1 MTLALSRPQQLS
13 GNKKISMKHII
24 VLFLF
29 FQMLS
34 VSAFAQ
40 QYKYHIVEQGETV
53 ESVARK
59 YNVTKEEI
67 FKLNPDARNGIRSQS
82 KLVVPLGKAVQEDND
97 KEVEFETHR
106 VKRKETLFSLS
117 REYNVEIEDIRR
129 FNKHL
134 YSEELRRGERIR
146 IPVGLQ
152 KPTEVAT
159 EVPNEKFQ
167 TDESPQNPLNLTA
180 KEHVVLPKE
189 GKYGISRKYNITIE
203 ELNRLNPGVDE
214 LRPGMVLKVSNGAT
228 EKVIEVEG
236 GLFKYYLVE
245 PQETLFSLTRELG
258 ISRDSL
264 IGLNPA
270 LAEGLKAGMVLKIP
284 NLETPGV
291 EASYA
296 ADEDIVNLEQR
307 ISNYDTKEIVV
318 MLPFKLDQIESTDTT
333 TNARAQIKKDKVM
346 QISLDFY
353 SGVMMAIDSAKTMGL
368 STNVRVFDTKQ
379 DVSEVNHIINTQN
392 FSGVDAV
399 IGPILQSTAEA
410 AAGKLRDR
418 GIPVVSP
425 LTKKEAG
432 GMDNFY
438 QTRPTD
444 EMLTEVMIS
453 YLQENSAGKN
463 VVIIADAS
471 SSAKRQK
478 LMASLP
484 GARALNPGG
493 SQVNRN
499 EVASALVKG
508 RPNWV
513 ILEGSSIGVLSN
525 ATSYL
530 NSLADAYDITLFTTN
545 KTNSF
550 ESDNISHRHLSKLHF
565 HFPSVDKE
573 FSKDRENHFISAYIK
588 KYDVVPNTYAV
599 RGFDVTYDIL
609 LRLATAESLAESMK
623 EELTTEYVENKFSYG
638 ETPTGGFLNRAIYIM
653 AYDDDLNLKVIR

>member
-1 MTLALSRPQQLS
+1 MILALSRPQRLS
-13 GNKKISMKHII
+13 GNKKIPMRHII

-34 VSAFAQ
+34 GSAFAQ
-40 QYKYHIVEQGETV
+40 QYKYHIVGQGETV

-59 YNVTKEEI
+59 YNVTKETI
-67 FKLNPDARNGIRSQS
+67 FKLNPDARNGISPQS
-82 KLVVPLGKAVQEDND
+82 KIVVPLGGGVATQQEENA
-97 KEVEFETHR
+97 KFETHR

-117 REYNVEIEDIRR
+117 QEYNVEIEDIRR

-146 IPVGLQ
+146 IPVSLQ
-152 KPTEVAT
+152 KVADVAT

-189 GKYGISRKYNITIE
+189 GKYGISRKYNISIE
-203 ELNRLNPGVDE
+203 ELNRLNPGVDQ

-228 EKVIEVEG
+228 EKVIDVKG

-245 PQETLFSLTRELG
+245 PQETLFTLTRELG
-258 ISRDSL
+258 ISKDSL

-284 NLETPGV
+284 NRETLGV
-291 EASYA
+291 ETVYAS
-296 ADEDIVNLEQR
+296 DEDIVNLEQR
-307 ISNYDTKEIVV
+307 ISNYDTKNLVV
-318 MLPFKLDQIESTDTT
+318 MLPFKLDQIKSTDTT
-333 TNARAQIKKDKVM
+333 TNARSQIKKDKVM

-353 SGVMMAIDSAKTMGL
+353 SGVMMAIDSAKTLGL
-368 STNVRVFDTKQ
+368 STNVRIFDTKQ
-379 DVSEVNHIINTQN
+379 DAMEVNHIINTNN

-418 GIPVVSP
+418 GVPVISP
-425 LTKKEAG
+425 LTKKEVG

-444 EMLTEVMIS
+444 EMLTDVMIS

-463 VVIIADAS
+463 FVIISDAS

-530 NSLADAYDITLFTTN
+530 NSLADSYDITLFTTN
-545 KTNSF
+545 KTSSF
-550 ESDNISHRHLSKLHF
+550 ESDNISHRHLSKLKF

-573 FSKDRENHFISAYIK
+573 YNKDKENYFISKYID
-588 KYDVVPNTYAV
+588 KYGVVPNTYAV

-609 LRLATAESLAESMK
+609 LRLATAKSLTDSMK
-623 EELTTEYVENKFSYG
+623 EDLTTEYVENKFNYG
-638 ETPTGGFLNRAIYIM
+638 ATPTGGFLNRAIYIM
-653 AYDDDLNLKVIR
+653 AYGDNMELKVIR